1 MSRRLLDPM
10 PEQLV
15 LDQRR
20 AADPSSSAWVEANA
34 GSGKTHVLTD
44 RVVRLLLTGVR
55 PESILC
61 LTYTKAAA
69 AEMRRRVAQR
79 LGAWALMEEAE
90 LAASLSRLEE
100 RPPDAARLRRARTL
114 FAHALD
120 TPGGLKVVT
129 IHAFCESVL
138 HRFPIEAGVPFDFAV
153 TEETEAMR
161 MVLAAREATIAAGV
175 NGDPRLAGPV
185 ETLFDLLSDFSISE
199 AIDEALAE
207 GHRLRPLLTDVAGAK
222 ARLRE
227 LVGDDGRRSAD
238 VQAEIVAGRLI
249 GPLEIAAILQ
259 ICPPAGPT
267 AFETKLAAVNAR
279 NPEPEQWLGVFL
291 TKDLKVPKT
300 FPKRAFRDGDAVLA
314 ELALAEAQ
322 RLERLAADSRRA
334 ALVERSEALLD
345 VLADIWHRFETA
357 KRARSLLDFDDLVEK
372 VGMLFADRA
381 LGPWVRYKLD
391 AGITHILVDESQ
403 DTNPE
408 QWRTIR
414 AIADEFFVAGSA
426 AQGLR
431 TLFAVGDQKQSIYS
445 FQGAV
450 PELFIETGRAYQGLA
465 SVAQVAF
472 RKVPLHTSF
481 RTLRGI
487 LAAVDAVFSRP
498 DLQAGVLASD
508 PVHHDTARADAGGV
522 VTLWPVEKD
531 EPSLRGDEWPVEVPE
546 GMKSAARRTAERI
559 AGEIAGWVR
568 DKRTLGPRRR
578 PVAYGDVLVLVQS
591 RNAVFGELI
600 RALHQNGIP
609 TPGADRLTVT
619 THIAV
624 LDLLALGDVLTNTAD
639 DLQLAALLRSPLF
652 DVSENELYR
661 LAHPRDRHDTLWQ
674 AMRQSTIP
682 SVRAAFSALSGWRRT
697 LDFDRPFGFFA
708 EVLYG
713 GGGLRRFHARMG
725 GEVDDVFA
733 EFLRMALEHEQSPQP
748 SLVGFLAAV
757 RAQEVTIKRELGE
770 AGTGVRVMT
779 VHGAKGLEAP
789 IVILADAAS
798 KPRNNGSVFIR
809 DVPGGPVLVHAT
821 GAGQDVPESQRFREQ
836 DKAREVAEYWRKL
849 YVAMTRAEDELYVTG
864 MLTQRGSLDGTW
876 YQAMESALRPASE
889 VITSDDAS
897 ESLVFPRDR
906 PPVTA
911 GEVTEVAA
919 TPTSGRLEL
928 PPLPEAP
935 TIPVVRPSSAGSGTG
950 VDHVFDTAAEAAH
963 AAGATLGAEQA
974 RKEGIALHALLQHMP
989 RVEQA
994 QWQAVARRALLEL
1007 LPGAPERHAALA
1019 DKACSLLS
1027 RPDLASLFGPESRA
1041 EVPFLAEAMRNGRPV
1056 RLAGRIDRLLVT
1068 PDRVLVVDFK
1078 SDRGASMDPAAVPQ
1092 SYMTQLGLYALV
1104 ATQLFPARKVDAAI
1118 LWTSLESLLE
1128 LPRDSLAAGARGFTM
1143 R

>member
-1 MSRRLLDPM
+1 MTRRLLDPM
-10 PEQLV
+10 PERLV
-15 LDQRR
+15 ADQRR
-20 AADPSSSAWVEANA
+20 AADPETSAWVEANA

-79 LGAWALMEEAE
+79 LADWALMEEAE
-90 LAASLSRLEE
+90 LAATLGRLEE
-100 RPPDAARLRRARTL
+100 RPPDAARTRRARTL

-138 HRFPIEAGVPFDFAV
+138 HRFPVEAGVPFDFTV
-153 TEETEAMR
+153 TEEAETTR
-161 MVLAAREATIAAGV
+161 MVLAAREATLAAGV
-175 NGDPRLAGPV
+175 NGDPELAGPV
-185 ETLFDLLSDFSISE
+185 EILFDLLSDYSISE
-199 AIDEALAE
+199 AIDAALAE
-207 GHRLRPLLTDVAGAK
+207 GHRLRPLLADVPGAK
-222 ARLRE
+222 RRLRR

-238 VQAEIVAGRLI
+238 IQAEILEGRLI
-249 GPLEIAAILQ
+249 GAAEIAAILQ
-259 ICPPAGPT
+259 VCPPAGAT
-267 AFETKLAAVNAR
+267 AFETKLSAVNAG
-279 NPEPEQWLGVFL
+279 NPDPGQWLGTFL
-291 TKDLKVPKT
+291 TKDLTVPKA
-300 FPKRAFRDGDAVLA
+300 FPKKAFREGDPALA
-314 ELALAEAQ
+314 ELALAEAR
-322 RLERLAADSRRA
+322 RLEQLAADAKRA
-334 ALVERSEALLD
+334 ALLERSEALLD
-345 VLADIWHRFETA
+345 VLADIWRRFEAA

-372 VGMLFADRA
+372 VGLLFADGA

-414 AIADEFFVAGSA
+414 AIADEFFVPGSA
-426 AQGLR
+426 GQGLR

-450 PELFIETGRAYQGLA
+450 PELFIDTGRVYAGLA
-465 SVAQVAF
+465 GVAEMSF

-487 LAAVDAVFSRP
+487 IDAVDLVFSQP
-498 DLQAGVLASD
+498 ELQAGVLTTE
-508 PVHHDTARADAGGV
+508 PVHHDTARAEDGGM

-531 EPSLRGDEWPVEVPE
+531 EPPAAGEDWPLDVPE
-546 GMKSAARRTAERI
+546 GSKSAARRTAERI
-559 AGEIAGWVR
+559 AGEISSWVR
-568 DKRTLGPRRR
+568 HQRPLGPRGRA
-578 PVAYGDVLVLVQS
+578 VTYSDVLVLVQS

-652 DVSENELYR
+652 DVSEEELHA
-661 LAHPRDRHDTLWQ
+661 LAQPRDDHETLWQ
-674 AMRQSTIP
+674 AMRHSAIP
-682 SVRAAFSALSGWRRT
+682 AARAAFDVLDGWRRT

-713 GGGLRRFHARMG
+713 GGGLRKFHGRMG

-757 RAQEVTIKRELGE
+757 RAQDITIKRELGE
-770 AGTGVRVMT
+770 GGAGVRVMT

-798 KPRNNGSVFIR
+798 KPRNNGAVFIR
-809 DVPGGPVLVHAT
+809 EVTDGPVLVHAT
-821 GAGQDVPESQRFREQ
+821 GAGQDVPESQAFREQ
-836 DKAREVAEYWRKL
+836 DRAREGAEYWRKL

-864 MLTQRGSLDGTW
+864 MLTQRGRLDGTW
-876 YQAMESALRPASE
+876 YEAVERSLRPASE
-889 VITSDDAS
+889 VTGGA
-897 ESLVFPRDR
+897 EGHQTLVFPAAR
-906 PPVTA
+906 PPT
-911 GEVTEVAA
+911 VAA
-919 TPTSGRLEL
+919 GAAQVAAESSRAELVL
-928 PPLPEAP
+928 PPLPEVLAV
-935 TIPVVRPSSAGSGTG
+935 PVVQPSSARADAGM
-950 VDHVFDTAAEAAH
+950 DRVFDTTAEAARD
-963 AAGATLGAEQA
+963 AEGARL
-974 RKEGIALHALLQHMP
+974 EGIALHALLQHLP
-989 RVEQA
+989 QVKRGQRP
-994 QWQAVARRALLEL
+994 AVARRALREL
-1007 LPGAPERHAALA
+1007 LPAAPERHQALA
-1019 DKACSLLS
+1019 DRACSLLA
-1027 RPDLASLFGPESRA
+1027 RPEFAALFGPQSRA
-1041 EVPFLAEAMRNGRPV
+1041 EVPFLAEAMQNGSPI
-1056 RLAGRIDRLLVT
+1056 RLAGRIDRLLVE
-1068 PDRVLVVDFK
+1068 PNRVLVVDFK
-1078 SDRGASMDPAAVPQ
+1078 SDHAATMDPAAVPPK
-1092 SYMTQLGLYALV
+1092 YLTQLSLYALV
-1104 ATQLFPARKVDAAI
+1104 ATQLFPGREVGAAI
-1118 LWTSLESLLE
+1118 LWTTLESLLE
-1128 LPRDSLAAGARGFTM
+1128 LPPESLAAGARGFTM